1 MSARANNI
9 NHTRKR
15 MPAKPKPKRSPAK
28 SRGAAAKTKA
38 PPAAAIPLHH
48 GRFDYSPIVDRKPLR
63 WPNGA
68 RVALWVIPNIEHFL
82 FDRPST
88 RLADGGLG
96 LSPDVLN
103 YSWRDYGV
111 RVGIWRMMDIMEKYG
126 VKGTVALNS
135 DVCIHYPRII
145 EAGNGLGWEWMGHG
159 TTNSILINRQTE
171 PEERALIVKVVAD
184 IRKGTGHQ
192 PRGWLSPALSETTR
206 TLDLLAAAGIN
217 YVGNWVNDDQPY
229 PMRVKTGAMLSMPY
243 SAEINDIPALLGLHQ
258 SPEMFGQMIRD
269 QFDVLYEDGACTG
282 RVMSICLHP
291 FLIGHPHRSKYLA
304 QALAHIASRQEVWLA
319 TGSQIAD
326 WYRQNYASA

>member
-1 MSARANNI
+1 M
-9 NHTRKR
+9 TRRPSKSNVSR
-15 MPAKPKPKRSPAK
+15 PAAKPARRTA
-28 SRGAAAKTKA
+28 KA
-38 PPAAAIPLHH
+38 PASAPATVPQHH
-48 GRFDYSPIVDRKPLR
+48 GRFDYSAIVDRKPLR

-96 LSPDVLN
+96 LNPDVLN

-111 RVGIWRMMDIMEKYG
+111 RVGIWRMMDIMERYG

-135 DVCIHYPRII
+135 DVCIYYPRII
-145 EAGNGLGWEWMGHG
+145 DGGNALRWEWMGHG

-171 PEERALIVKVVAD
+171 AEERALVNSVVAA
-184 IRKGTGHQ
+184 IHKGTGRR

-206 TLDLLAAAGIN
+206 TLDLLAAAGID

-229 PMRVKTGAMLSMPY
+229 PMRVKSGRMLSMPY

-258 SPEMFGQMIRD
+258 SPEMFGQMMRD
-269 QFDVLYEDGACTG
+269 QFDVLYEDGAKTG

-291 FLIGHPHRSKYLA
+291 FLIGHPHRSKYLD
-304 QALAHIASRQEVWLA
+304 QALKHITSRQEVWLT
-319 TGSQIAD
+319 TGSEIAD
-326 WYRQNYASA
+326 WYRENYLEG